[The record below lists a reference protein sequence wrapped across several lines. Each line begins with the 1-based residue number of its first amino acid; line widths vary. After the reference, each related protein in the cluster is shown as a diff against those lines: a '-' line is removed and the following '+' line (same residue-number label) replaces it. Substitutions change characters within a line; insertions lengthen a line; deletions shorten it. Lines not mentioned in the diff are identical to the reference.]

1 METIKTTK
9 IFRTLSRAV
18 SDGYT
23 TISAQGSS
31 RSGKTYNILIFL
43 ICYLLQHKELR
54 LSIVRGTLPALKG
67 SVLVDFREIMVKLGI
82 YQSKAF
88 NKSDLVYT
96 LPNGSTIDFFST
108 DNEQKLRGR
117 KRDILFCNEANE
129 LLEIEWEQ
137 LKMRTT
143 LFSIVDYNPS
153 FSDDHWLCSLNREAG
168 TKHFITTFRD
178 NPFLPQ
184 TIIDNLLSLQH
195 KNPSL
200 WRVYGLGLQAQVE
213 GLIYP
218 NVEIIDQIPESV
230 KRRRI
235 GMDFGFTNDPTAIVE
250 VGLTPD
256 AIYIDELAYAT
267 GLYASDIIRL
277 LRQEAPKV
285 KVISE
290 SAEPRTVAEIARG
303 GIDIHPVVK
312 GKDSVTAGI
321 TKMQTLKI
329 YITKR
334 SVNVIKEQRNYTY
347 RQTREGKWLN
357 EPIDLFNHAMDAV
370 RYVVL
375 YEYLDHRPRKKL
387 DKKRIARM
395 AY

>member
-1 METIKTTK
+1 MMDIKTTK
-9 IFRTLSRAV
+9 IYDILSKGIA
-18 SDGYT
+18 DGYT

-43 ICYLLQHKELR
+43 IVYLLQHPATKLT
-54 LSIVRGTLPALKG
+54 IVRGTLPALKG
-67 SVLVDFREIMVKLGI
+67 SVLIDFKEILLSLDLWEEKSL
-82 YQSKAF
+82 
-88 NKSDLVYT
+88 NKSEMVYM
-96 LPNGSTIDFFST
+96 LPNGSSVDFIST
-108 DNEQKLRGR
+108 DSEQKLRGR
-117 KRDILFCNEANE
+117 KRDVLFVNEANE

-143 LFSIVDYNPS
+143 RFSIVDYNPS
-153 FSDDHWLCSLNREAG
+153 FSDDHWLCSLNKEEK
-168 TKHFITTFRD
+168 TLHFITTFRD
-178 NPFLPQ
+178 NPFLPG
-184 TIIDNLLSLQH
+184 IIRDNLLSLKD
-195 KNPSL
+195 KNPAL
-200 WRVYGLGLQAQVE
+200 WRIYGLGLQAQVE
-213 GLIYP
+213 GLVFP
-218 NVEIIDQIPESV
+218 NVEIIDCIPDEV

-250 VGLTPD
+250 VGLTSD
-256 AIYIDELAYAT
+256 AIYVDELAYAT
-267 GLYASDIIRL
+267 GLYSSDIVRL
-277 LRQEAPKV
+277 LKQEAPNL

-312 GKDSVTAGI
+312 GKDSVSAGI

-334 SVNVIKEQRNYTY
+334 STNVLKEQRNYTY
-347 RQTREGKWLN
+347 RQTRDGKWLN
-357 EPIDLFNHAMDAV
+357 EPIDLFNHAMDAI

-375 YEYLDHRPRKKL
+375 YEYLDHRPKARINKRKL
-387 DKKRIARM
+387 ASM

>member
-1 METIKTTK
+1 MQTIRATK
-9 IFRTLSRAV
+9 IVRTIQGAL

-43 ICYLLQHKELR
+43 IAYLHGHRGLR

-67 SVLVDFREIMVKLGI
+67 SVMVDFKDIMLRLDLYDK
-82 YQSKAF
+82 KAF

-96 LPNGSTIDFFST
+96 FPNGSTIDFFST

-137 LKMRTT
+137 LKMRTA
-143 LFSIVDYNPS
+143 LFSIIDYNPS
-153 FSDDHWLCSLNREAG
+153 FSDDHWLCSLNREES
-168 TKHFITTFRD
+168 TFHFITTFRD
-178 NPFLPQ
+178 NPFLPK
-184 TIIDNLLSLQH
+184 TIVDNLLSLEH

-213 GLIYP
+213 GLVFP
-218 NVEIIDQIPESV
+218 NVEIIDRIPDEV

-256 AIYIDELAYAT
+256 AIYVDELAYTT
-267 GLYASDIIRL
+267 GLYSSDIVRL
-277 LRQEAPKV
+277 LKQEAPKL

-312 GKDSVTAGI
+312 GKDSISAGI

-334 SVNVIKEQRNYTY
+334 SVNVLKEQRNYTY
-347 RQTREGKWLN
+347 RQTRDGKWLN
-357 EPIDLFNHAMDAV
+357 EPIDLFNHAMDAI

-375 YEYLDHRPRKKL
+375 YEYLDHRPKKKI
-387 DKKRIARM
+387 DKKRLARM